1 MKIVGLVA
9 SLLMSLFSFSQNSYY
24 FSEPLP
30 LNGEKISAVDNN
42 WFGEYSSLDQPSH
55 YIIDSEGIAIVATN
69 ISTISRET
77 IRESST
83 YSVRNGFI
91 HGVIKNDSIPCILKD
106 ELYYFGVQN
115 KEIIIGSST
124 KNILLKFDINGNYI
138 INMYDNGNY
147 IPAKISFKNGTFS
160 IAYFDYDFN
169 TKQFNFINEKKS
181 ISQDDTSIV
190 ILSPNEK
197 EVKRLFKRSIFGDQ
211 KIFKR
216 K

>member
-24 FSEPLP
+24 FSKPLP
-30 LNGEKISAVDNN
+30 LNGEKVKSVDNR

-55 YIIDSEGIAIVATN
+55 YIIDENGISIVATN

-77 IRESST
+77 MRESST
-83 YSVRNGFI
+83 YSVRSGFI
-91 HGVIKNDSIPCILKD
+91 HGVIKNDSIPYVLKD
-106 ELYYFGVQN
+106 ELYYFGIQN
-115 KEIIIGSST
+115 KEIIIGSGS
-124 KNILLKFDINGNYI
+124 KNILLKVDVNGNYI
-138 INMYDNGNY
+138 INMYNNGNY
-147 IPAKISFKNGTFS
+147 IPSKISFKNGTYS
-160 IAYFDYDFN
+160 IAYFDYDFD

-181 ISQDDTSIV
+181 VLADDNDLI

-197 EVKRLFKRSIFGDQ
+197 EEKRLFKRSIFGEE
-211 KIFKR
+211 KTFKR

>member
-30 LNGEKISAVDNN
+30 LNGGEVKTVENK
-42 WFGEYSSLDQPSH
+42 WYGEYSSLDQPSH
-55 YIIDSEGIAIVATN
+55 YIINEDGIAIVATN
-69 ISTISRET
+69 ISSITRET

-124 KNILLKFDINGNYI
+124 KNILFKVDLNGNYI
-138 INMYDNGNY
+138 INMFNNDNY
-147 IPAKISFKNGTFS
+147 IPAKVSFKNGTFS

-169 TKQFNFINEKKS
+169 TKKFNFINEKKS
-181 ISQDDTSIV
+181 ISQDDTSLV

-197 EVKRLFKRSIFGDQ
+197 EVKRLFKRSVFGDQ